1 MTSVF
6 DKFSKRTTGLTLTV
20 FGVLALTPDS
30 LLVRKV
36 ANVPVYTIL
45 FYRNLLFALFMLVGL
60 AISEKWNTWN
70 KIRAL
75 GRWGTFTGLVFGFS
89 ITAMLVALAN
99 TSAANVLVIQASNP
113 VFAAIFSWY
122 LLKEKATKL
131 TIGTSL
137 VCIAAIILIFA
148 GEVAEGNDSEQVG
161 NNSFGLLCAIGS
173 SVSFGLYIVML
184 RWLSL
189 GKGVEI
195 DMMPCNIVAG
205 FFAAFIAACTGPDLA
220 ALTGVDFVYIMLQG
234 FGVLGVGF
242 MLITWAPS
250 YIPAPEVSLYTL
262 IETVLGP
269 VWVYIGGYEAPSV
282 YAICGGLIL
291 LVALAVHGYVS
302 LKEETEA
309 FTELPDEENNTTSNK
324 TTAYNTPVD
333 SDHIH
338 SGSTHNP
345 LSGNTTKFSPVKGS
359 CVANDDDGVEVFN
372 VMVTGAAESD
382 FSV

>member
-189 GKGVEI
+189 GKG
-195 DMMPCNIVAG
+195 
-205 FFAAFIAACTGPDLA
+205 
-220 ALTGVDFVYIMLQG
+220 
-234 FGVLGVGF
+234 
-242 MLITWAPS
+242 
-250 YIPAPEVSLYTL
+250 
-262 IETVLGP
+262 
-269 VWVYIGGYEAPSV
+269 
-282 YAICGGLIL
+282 
-291 LVALAVHGYVS
+291 
-302 LKEETEA
+302 
-309 FTELPDEENNTTSNK
+309 
-324 TTAYNTPVD
+324 
-333 SDHIH
+333 
-338 SGSTHNP
+338 
-345 LSGNTTKFSPVKGS
+345 
-359 CVANDDDGVEVFN
+359 
-372 VMVTGAAESD
+372 
-382 FSV
+382 